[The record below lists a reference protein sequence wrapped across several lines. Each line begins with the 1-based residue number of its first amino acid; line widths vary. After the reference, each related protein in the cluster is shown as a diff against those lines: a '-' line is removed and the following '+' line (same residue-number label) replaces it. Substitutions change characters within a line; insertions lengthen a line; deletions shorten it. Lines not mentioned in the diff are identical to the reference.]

1 MFDIFISDRAEVGGG
16 PFAVVNHDR
25 RDDLPPDPDGGNWHY
40 LATVARD
47 EATNARLGADGLSK
61 LYRNGYL
68 ISWRPLF

>member
-16 PFAVVNHDR
+16 PFAVVSHDR

-40 LATVARD
+40 IATVDRD
-47 EATNARLGADGLSK
+47 DATTTRLGSEGLSA
-61 LYRNGYL
+61 LVRDGYL